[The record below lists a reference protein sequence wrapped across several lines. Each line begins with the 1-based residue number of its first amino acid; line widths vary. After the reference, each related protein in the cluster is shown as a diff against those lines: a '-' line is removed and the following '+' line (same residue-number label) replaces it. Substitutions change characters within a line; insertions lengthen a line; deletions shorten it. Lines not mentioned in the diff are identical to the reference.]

1 MSGSWVVAGARR
13 ASNVDTPRR
22 PLLGGGWGALQLAAR
37 RETLTFG
44 SLDPMDQPPLV
55 VHRAVRVPG
64 SQDAAT
70 TIGVTWYATR
80 WIRFQAN
87 AVHERLR
94 GAVSEPMPPARMWTR
109 LIRFQVVM

>member
-1 MSGSWVVAGARR
+1 MSVVFA
-13 ASNVDTPRR
+13 
-22 PLLGGGWGALQLAAR
+22 LLVLAAPASAA
-37 RETLTFG
+37 ETRY
-44 SLDPMDQPPLV
+44 SLANGCY
-55 VHRAVRVPG
+55 RAVGVPG